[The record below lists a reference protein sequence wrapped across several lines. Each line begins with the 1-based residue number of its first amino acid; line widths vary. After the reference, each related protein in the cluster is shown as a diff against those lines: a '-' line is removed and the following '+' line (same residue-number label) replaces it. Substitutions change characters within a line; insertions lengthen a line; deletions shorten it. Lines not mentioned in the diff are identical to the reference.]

1 MARFLRNAPRWRVDR
16 VGHDLVRNALAAP
29 LHRIADRLVDLLP
42 VVRNH
47 VYHPDFG
54 GSFSLKSVLPAMVP
68 ELSYDDLAI
77 SEGNMASQ
85 ELERLL
91 FKEAELT
98 PEAKAQLRSDLLR
111 YCHQDTW
118 GLVRLLRRFRE
129 LAPR

>member
-1 MARFLRNAPRWRVDR
+1 MVVYSAGFERGCLEGMADALP
-16 VGHDLVRNALAAP
+16 ALAGP
-29 LHRIADRLVDLLP
+29 LRRIADRLVDLLP

-68 ELSYDDLAI
+68 ELRYDNLAI
-77 SEGNMASQ
+77 GDGETASL

-91 FKEAELT
+91 FQEAELA
-98 PEAKAQLRSDLLR
+98 PDAKAQLRSDLLR

-118 GLVRLLRRFRE
+118 GLVKILERLRH
-129 LAPR
+129 LARN